1 MRTAIIFLFLTST
14 VLAELPNAEIHRL
27 AAYLAYVTSSVDA
40 GGDGGGNTP
49 DKPTGGA
56 CQECNGVGKVGDGVV
71 MFTCGACGG
80 TGRNQSSRP
89 PVEPDEAIAVEDEKA
104 PAKEEPPAVPATP
117 PKQAEQAKVAPP
129 SGKAVVVPSGGASW
143 NWQGQNNVS
152 ASTKRSHLISEHGMS
167 KSQVDRMSDQEMTAL
182 HNLLHNEEVR
192 RSAPKSSKS
201 SSSCPSGNCPT
212 SSSSSSRS
220 RYRLF
225 RR

>member
-27 AAYLAYVTSSVDA
+27 AAYLAYVTAAVDA

-49 DKPTGGA
+49 VKPTGGV

-89 PVEPDEAIAVEDEKA
+89 PVEPDEPIAVA
-104 PAKEEPPAVPATP
+104 PAAEEPPAVPATP

-129 SGKAVVVPSGGASW
+129 SGKAVVVPSGGSSW
-143 NWQGQNNVS
+143 NWQGRWNVS
-152 ASTKRSHLISEHGMS
+152 AASKRSHLISEHGMS
-167 KSQVDRMSDQEMTAL
+167 RSQVDRMSDQEMTAL

-192 RSAPKSSKS
+192 RSAPKATTKS